1 MSDFTPCVSFFAL
14 NYDRRLNGMFLFSSA
29 FLTHYSS
36 IPEPRYASLP
46 NIMKAKK
53 KPVQTFT
60 PEDLGVDF
68 TPQFETLKVAE
79 PPARIGG
86 GKVANVDEL
95 IGKLKEAGLV

>member
-1 MSDFTPCVSFFAL
+1 MSLKSIQSFESGEFE
-14 NYDRRLNGMFLFSSA
+14 FFK
-29 FLTHYSS
+29 
-36 IPEPRYASLP
+36 EPRYASLP